1 MKHRTIAVVIML
13 AVLSLVSVQN
23 MAAEPETQTTLM
35 LQITSLPE
43 AKLGITHH
51 LTFPF
56 LTGSNPL
63 TEGNNLDLALTAEVS
78 PISLNGIT
86 VLTWTPIAFAQI
98 STGARFGSGW
108 NINLFGT
115 DLYGIG
121 INRDDGSGGAE
132 HSGRA
137 FDGLLWKV
145 QGGAA
150 LQFDLAALYP
160 GDWHHVVARSY
171 HEINYKAYTAAAAG
185 ESWYFENDGENV
197 NGFNYY
203 GNLLVAYQMPII
215 LDTVGLI
222 AEADLYLNDTPN
234 RTQWG
239 DERIRWTFSAL
250 FNFTITKNLSASLAI
265 QCRTM
270 RNYQS
275 NWKNLYYKN
284 RIINSSD
291 PLRLEFYRAAAILTL
306 KL

>member
-1 MKHRTIAVVIML
+1 MF
-13 AVLSLVSVQN
+13 AVLFFVSVRN
-23 MAAEPETQTTLM
+23 TTAESRNEPEITSSSSLN
-35 LQITSLPE
+35 LQASSLPE
-43 AKLGITHH
+43 LKLGITHH
-51 LTFPF
+51 LIFPF
-56 LTGSNPL
+56 LAGSNPL
-63 TEGNNLDLALTAEVS
+63 TEGNNLDLALTAEIS

-86 VLTWTPIAFAQI
+86 ELVWTPIAFVQI

-108 NINLFGT
+108 NLNLFGK

-121 INRDDGSGGAE
+121 NNLSGVTGMAE

-171 HEINYKAYTAAAAG
+171 HEINYKGYTAAAAG
-185 ESWYFENDGENV
+185 ESWYFENDSGENV
-197 NGFNYY
+197 NGLNYY
-203 GNLLVAYQMPII
+203 GNLLVAYRMPII
-215 LDTVGLI
+215 LNTVGILT
-222 AEADLYLNDTPN
+222 EADLYLYDTPN

-250 FNFTITKNLSASLAI
+250 FNFAITENLSAALLV

-270 RNYQS
+270 RNYQES
-275 NWKNLYYKN
+275 NWKDRYYRN
-284 RIINSSD
+284 RNINSSN
-291 PLRLEFYRAAAILTL
+291 PLRLEFYRAAAVLSY